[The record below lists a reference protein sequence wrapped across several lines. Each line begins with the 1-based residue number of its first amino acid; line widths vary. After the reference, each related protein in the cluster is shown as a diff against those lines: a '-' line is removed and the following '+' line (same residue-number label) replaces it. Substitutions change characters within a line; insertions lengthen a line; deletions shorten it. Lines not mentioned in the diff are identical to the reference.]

1 MDIYL
6 NYLKSIDNNTS
17 FMSMQLL
24 RDNEKLE
31 TFRYFFCCFK

>member
-17 FMSMQLL
+17 FMIIQIPKRQREL
-24 RDNEKLE
+24 RN
-31 TFRYFFCCFK
+31 F